1 MHSAV
6 QTCTRVQRGCALR
19 DDSSSMVLFIT
30 VTPTYHAQQ
39 LGDKA
44 EQLMANRQLLE
55 KQPNRKGMSTALQVD
70 DTIMKL
76 LLSEC
81 GQTPSKTQ
89 KLQDEDVEAVL
100 YHVMKRREE
109 VEAYYR
115 ADDTASRSY
124 EGDSYD
130 ADTASTAGST
140 MAATAPNVKLA
151 AAAPSVI
158 SDRSRSSRST
168 ASSSSRSRDGAAARS
183 SSHSST
189 ARPDSP
195 AYSSSAESVIQQ
207 IRAASTTATAGT
219 AGAAG
224 TTAAAATAAAVLPRL
239 CRPVPPPSLQSTTDT
254 AAVPASHATPT
265 AAASSNT
272 GSARPVRP
280 AAPQRVYA
288 DNNNNSTSFSAT
300 AGTNSAAAAPTGV
313 ALHAALPVQRQV
325 SLLQRAASFILP
337 LSACQLIA

>member
-1 MHSAV
+1 MMLHLSAI
-6 QTCTRVQRGCALR
+6 L
-19 DDSSSMVLFIT
+19 
-30 VTPTYHAQQ
+30 TYHAQQ

-115 ADDTASRSY
+115 ADDTASSSY
-124 EGDSYD
+124 GDDSYN

-140 MAATAPNVKLA
+140 MAATAPNVKLQQP
-151 AAAPSVI
+151 APSVI
-158 SDRSRSSRST
+158 SDWSRSSRST
-168 ASSSSRSRDGAAARS
+168 ASSSSRSRNDAAARS
-183 SSHSST
+183 SSHSSL
-189 ARPDSP
+189 ARTDSP
-195 AYSSSAESVIQQ
+195 AYSSSAESVVQQ
-207 IRAASTTATAGT
+207 TLAASTTATAGT
-219 AGAAG
+219 AGTAGTTTGAAADSATTG
-224 TTAAAATAAAVLPRL
+224 TTAAAATAAAVMPRL
-239 CRPVPPPSLQSTTDT
+239 SRPVPPPSLQSTTDT
-254 AAVPASHATPT
+254 VAVPASHATPS
-265 AAASSNT
+265 AAAGSNT

-280 AAPQRVYA
+280 TAPQRVYA
-288 DNNNNSTSFSAT
+288 DNNYSASAAT
-300 AGTNSAAAAPTGV
+300 GAAGTGAAAAAATGG
-313 ALHAALPVQRQV
+313 APHATLPVQRQV
-325 SLLQRAASFILP
+325 RLLQRAASLMLT
-337 LSACQLIA
+337 LSAWRLLV